1 MPDLSYW
8 YTSKGPQ
15 GTDAFYYND
24 NGDITLY
31 VNDARNHNLHLS
43 SDREMLQPGNIR
55 PVQTSKEMVMA
66 LPRFYR
72 KFKRALDGHFVA
84 YNPFAN
90 PNSGLTEVSYNNEM
104 GVKSTVMDSLILS
117 SVKSDAKVE
126 ILQIKGWGSGIQPSD
141 YETFFSSLGYPHQK
155 LNLDP
160 KDPSFQQVVRNVIGP
175 YMGALNG
182 KKFWLQWDG
191 DAIKLDTYGYL
202 MAALI
207 KILYD
212 ANMLHG
218 VMCMKLTTEDKMRG
232 FRETFMVEKGG
243 SIIQDLCP
251 KLPFISVAYPLE
263 NDPEVKAEQKRTG
276 YGFYGACLNNMFI
289 GKKIIISFGGGDVLS
304 AEEAQGYINTSI
316 IAFRM
321 TRRDGKE
328 ESAFANKHARNL

>member
-1 MPDLSYW
+1 
-8 YTSKGPQ
+8 
-15 GTDAFYYND
+15 
-24 NGDITLY
+24 
-31 VNDARNHNLHLS
+31 
-43 SDREMLQPGNIR
+43 
-55 PVQTSKEMVMA
+55 
-66 LPRFYR
+66 
-72 KFKRALDGHFVA
+72 
-84 YNPFAN
+84 
-90 PNSGLTEVSYNNEM
+90 M